1 MITTKF
7 VANGIRFT
15 IVGPMSLREWHERS
29 LDIKPDLSL
38 WSSKQKRTAMRLQL
52 EPGQKREP
60 KDAPKSSPGSVE
72 K

>member
-7 VANGIRFT
+7 VSNGIRYT
-15 IVGPMSLREWHERS
+15 IVGPMSLKEWHERA

-38 WSSKQKRTAMRLQL
+38 WSSKQKRTALRLRL

-60 KDAPKSSPGSVE
+60 KDPPKE
-72 K
+72 AK